1 MHPMF
6 IPFSHV
12 YLPIPA
18 NKKVLTQK
26 CHFST
31 SQGDKTPNYKG
42 GQEKSWHQLKQSTIF
57 GEFHDKP
64 PFKITTQH
72 TCIVCSVS
80 ISPPKIKDIPMFTN
94 KNMGLVSWTK
104 LCVSTLRRVNWTQ
117 QTSRGRSPWPP
128 GLSPQ
133 RPGRDW
139 DWDWLDGGFQKYSK
153 MGWKFMVGELNW
165 KKNICQVW
173 WFRVWNI
180 WIDQRFFLISIECK
194 VQDVVYA
201 VLHGR

>member
-1 MHPMF
+1 MF

-31 SQGDKTPNYKG
+31 SQGDKTPSYKG

-80 ISPPKIKDIPMFTN
+80 ISPPKIDIPIFTN
-94 KNMGLVSWTK
+94 KIMGLVSKRK
-104 LCVSTLRRVNWTQ
+104 LCERPWEGVNYTYWNPTNE
-117 QTSRGRSPWPP
+117 SRKISVAT
-128 GLSPQ
+128 
-133 RPGRDW
+133 RPKPAKAWQGFGW
-139 DWDWLDGGFQKYSK
+139 LVGWDWLGWWVGKISQDGLKVY
-153 MGWKFMVGELNW
+153 GWWIESL
-165 KKNICQVW
+165 KKICQVW
-173 WFRVWNI
+173 GFL
-180 WIDQRFFLISIECK
+180 RFETSEGISGLEYQLSAKC
-194 VQDVVYA
+194 
-201 VLHGR
+201 RM